1 MGLVEMSIKRNGQ
14 IGGALILGAIAV
26 TGVVASIEINQI
38 RFGGPIQVKSQLV
51 GDLVADILPPP
62 EYVIEPYLEATLLVN
77 DPSSLGTRKAR
88 IAELHK
94 QYDDR
99 HTYWSNADLDPTL
112 KQELVDQAGAS
123 AKKFWDEIDNELIP
137 AIERK
142 DDAAMR
148 ASYARLSNDHDDQRS
163 KIDKLIASTLA
174 YQTKLGETSYAGVAR
189 AMAWLIGIGL
199 IVTGLLVAGL
209 WYVMKRALLPL
220 SVTADAMQRMAAG
233 DFDVA
238 VPGADR
244 QDEIGAM
251 AAAVE
256 VFRGAS
262 RAQAENEAKQ
272 RVVVDELARAMDAL
286 AAGEMTYRIETPLS
300 PEYESLRTGFN
311 RSIAGLGEILSS
323 VSATAASVHSGASEI
338 RAASDDLALRTE
350 QQAASLEEA
359 AAAMNQVTTMVRET
373 AKGAAEVSRS
383 IDEAHREASEG
394 GAVVKRAVGAMGAI
408 EKSASEITQI
418 INVIDGIA
426 FQTNLL
432 ALNAGVEAARAGD
445 AGKGFAVVANEVRA
459 LAQRSADAAKDIK
472 GLITTSAEQVG
483 AGVSLVG
490 ETGTLLDRIQMHVST
505 VSTMI
510 TTIAESAETQAT
522 NLQQVNG
529 AVGEMDKMTQQNA
542 AMVEESTAA
551 ARSLA
556 SEAETLADVVSRFKL
571 ASEPPAPR
579 AVAPTRL
586 KPKRKARAPMVSGN
600 LALKSDDGD
609 DNWSEF

>member
-1 MGLVEMSIKRNGQ
+1 MSIKRNGK
-14 IGGALILGAIAV
+14 IGGGLILGAMALA
-26 TGVVASIEINQI
+26 GVVASMEINKI
-38 RFGGPIQVKSQLV
+38 RFGGPIQLKNQQVS
-51 GDLVADILPPP
+51 DLVADILPPP

-77 DPSSLGTRKAR
+77 NPASLTARKTRL
-88 IAELHK
+88 AELHK
-94 QYDDR
+94 QFDDR
-99 HTYWSNADLDPTL
+99 ESYWQKADLDPAL
-112 KQELVDQAGAS
+112 KTALLAQSGA
-123 AKKFWDEIDNELIP
+123 AANKFWDEVDNGLVP
-137 AIERK
+137 AIERQ
-142 DDAAMR
+142 DSDAMR
-148 ASYARLSNDHDDQRS
+148 ASYARLTDKYADHRR
-163 KIDKLIASTLA
+163 KIDALVASATAFQSKLVESSNAALASTI
-174 YQTKLGETSYAGVAR
+174 
-189 AMAWLIGIGL
+189 AWLVGIGL
-199 IVTGLLVAGL
+199 IVAGMLVAGL
-209 WYVMKRALLPL
+209 WYVISRALTPL
-220 SVTADAMQRMAAG
+220 AATSAAMERMAGG

-238 VPGADR
+238 VPGAGR
-244 QDEIGAM
+244 QDEIGTM
-251 AAAVE
+251 AAAFE

-272 RVVVDELARAMDAL
+272 RVVVDELARALEAL
-286 AAGEMTYRIETPLS
+286 AAGDMTYRIETPLA

-311 RSIAGLGEILSS
+311 NSINGLGDIMSS
-323 VSATAASVHSGASEI
+323 VSDTASSVHSGASEI

-350 QQAASLEEA
+350 QQAASLEETS
-359 AAAMNQVTTMVRET
+359 AAMNQVTSMVRET
-373 AKGAAEVSRS
+373 AKGAAEVNRS

-408 EKSASEITQI
+408 EKSAHEITQI

-472 GLITTSAEQVG
+472 ALITTSAEQVG
-483 AGVSLVG
+483 AGVALVG
-490 ETGTLLDRIQMHVST
+490 ETGTLLDRIVTRVGTISG
-505 VSTMI
+505 MI

-556 SEAETLADVVSRFKL
+556 GEAEALADVVARFKL
-571 ASEPPAPR
+571 GGEAPAR
-579 AVAPTRL
+579 RTVAPTRL
-586 KPKRKARAPMVSGN
+586 TPKRKARAPMVSGN

-609 DNWSEF
+609 DDWSEF

>member
-1 MGLVEMSIKRNGQ
+1 M
-14 IGGALILGAIAV
+14 
-26 TGVVASIEINQI
+26 EINKI
-38 RFGGPIQVKSQLV
+38 RFGGSIQLKNQQVS
-51 GDLVADILPPP
+51 DLVADILPPP

-77 DPSSLGTRKAR
+77 NPASLAARKAR
-88 IAELHK
+88 LAELHK
-94 QYDDR
+94 QFDDR
-99 HTYWSNADLDPTL
+99 ESYWQKADLDPAL
-112 KQELVDQAGAS
+112 KTALLAQSGAA
-123 AKKFWDEIDNELIP
+123 AKKFWDEVDNGLVP
-137 AIERK
+137 AIERQ
-142 DDAAMR
+142 DSDAMR
-148 ASYARLSNDHDDQRS
+148 ASYARLTDKYADHRR
-163 KIDKLIASTLA
+163 KIDALVASATAFQSKLVESSNAALASTI
-174 YQTKLGETSYAGVAR
+174 
-189 AMAWLIGIGL
+189 AWLVGIGL
-199 IVTGLLVAGL
+199 IVAGMLVAGL
-209 WYVMKRALLPL
+209 WYVITRALTPL
-220 SVTADAMQRMAAG
+220 AATAGAMERMAGG

-238 VPGADR
+238 VPGAGRD
-244 QDEIGAM
+244 DEIGTM
-251 AAAVE
+251 AAAFE

-272 RVVVDELARAMDAL
+272 RVVVDELARALEAL
-286 AAGEMTYRIETPLS
+286 AAGDMTYRIETPLA

-311 RSIAGLGEILSS
+311 NSINGLGDIMSS
-323 VSATAASVHSGASEI
+323 VSDTASSVHSGASEI

-350 QQAASLEEA
+350 QQAASLEETS
-359 AAAMNQVTTMVRET
+359 AAMNQVTSMVRET
-373 AKGAAEVSRS
+373 AKGAAEVNRS

-408 EKSASEITQI
+408 EKSAHEITQI

-472 GLITTSAEQVG
+472 ALITTSAEQVG
-483 AGVSLVG
+483 AGVALVG
-490 ETGTLLDRIQMHVST
+490 ETGTLLDRIVTRVGAISG
-505 VSTMI
+505 MI

-529 AVGEMDKMTQQNA
+529 AVSEMDKMTQQNA

-556 SEAETLADVVSRFKL
+556 GEAEALADVVARFKL
-571 ASEPPAPR
+571 GGEAPARR

-586 KPKRKARAPMVSGN
+586 APKRKARGPMVSGN

-609 DNWSEF
+609 DDWSEF

>member
-1 MGLVEMSIKRNGQ
+1 MSIKRNGK
-14 IGGALILGAIAV
+14 IGGGLILGAMALA
-26 TGVVASIEINQI
+26 GVVASMEINKI
-38 RFGGPIQVKSQLV
+38 RFGGPIQLKNQQVS
-51 GDLVADILPPP
+51 DLVADILPPP

-77 DPSSLGTRKAR
+77 NPASLAARKAR
-88 IAELHK
+88 LAELHK
-94 QYDDR
+94 QFEDR
-99 HTYWSNADLDPTL
+99 ESYWQKTDLDPAL
-112 KQELVDQAGAS
+112 KTALLAQSGA
-123 AKKFWDEIDNELIP
+123 AANKFWDEVDTGLLP
-137 AIERK
+137 AIER
-142 DDAAMR
+142 M
-148 ASYARLSNDHDDQRS
+148 
-163 KIDKLIASTLA
+163 
-174 YQTKLGETSYAGVAR
+174 AG
-189 AMAWLIGIGL
+189 
-199 IVTGLLVAGL
+199 
-209 WYVMKRALLPL
+209 
-220 SVTADAMQRMAAG
+220 G

-238 VPGADR
+238 VPGAGR
-244 QDEIGAM
+244 HDEIGTM
-251 AAAVE
+251 AAAFE

-272 RVVVDELARAMDAL
+272 RVVVDELARALEAL
-286 AAGEMTYRIETPLS
+286 AAGDMTYRIETPLA

-311 RSIAGLGEILSS
+311 NSINGLGDIMSS
-323 VSATAASVHSGASEI
+323 VSDTASSVHSGASEI

-350 QQAASLEEA
+350 QQAASLEETS
-359 AAAMNQVTTMVRET
+359 AAMNQVTSMVRET
-373 AKGAAEVSRS
+373 AKGAAEVNRS

-408 EKSASEITQI
+408 EKSAHEITQI

-472 GLITTSAEQVG
+472 ALITTSAEQVG
-483 AGVSLVG
+483 AGVALVG
-490 ETGTLLDRIQMHVST
+490 ETGTLLDRIVTRVGTISG
-505 VSTMI
+505 MI

-556 SEAETLADVVSRFKL
+556 GEAEALADVVARFKL
-571 ASEPPAPR
+571 GGEAPAR
-579 AVAPTRL
+579 RTVAPTRL
-586 KPKRKARAPMVSGN
+586 TPKRKARAPMVSGN

-609 DNWSEF
+609 DDWSEF